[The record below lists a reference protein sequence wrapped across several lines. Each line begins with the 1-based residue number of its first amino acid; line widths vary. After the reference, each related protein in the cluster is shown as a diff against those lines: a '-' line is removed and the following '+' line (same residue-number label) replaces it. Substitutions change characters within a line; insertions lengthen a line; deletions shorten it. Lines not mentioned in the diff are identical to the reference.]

1 VPTWRGQER
10 SLAWQFWNGR
20 EEWGDEV
27 MKVDGGELSNSDVSE
42 ANPTDWQSPSYI
54 GIHLGQEA
62 VVVVVDE
69 WLDYLD
75 GRGKGVNEIQ
85 R

>member
-1 VPTWRGQER
+1 
-10 SLAWQFWNGR
+10 
-20 EEWGDEV
+20 
-27 MKVDGGELSNSDVSE
+27 MSE